1 MLGLDAFQTYLII
14 VNVVAFIAFTVD
26 FHVYKSTGNEPFN
39 HVALNIFAV
48 IGGAAGMLLAFLVWD
63 RKIRK
68 ANVAWRF
75 IALAMLLLW
84 IVIIANVYGPNRFS
98 FKDLIAN
105 FGNNHA
111 VLLWYLAIV
120 NVVTFVVLVVDKLK
134 AISGAWRIREA
145 VLMGL
150 SFIGGSVGGM
160 LGMLVAHHKVN
171 TYYFKYGLPAMLV
184 VQLIVVAYL
193 IQAGIA

>member
-26 FHVYKSTGNEPFN
+26 FHVYKSTGNELFN

-75 IALAMLLLW
+75 IALAMLLIW
-84 IVIIANVYGPNRFS
+84 MVIIANVYGPNRFS
-98 FKDLIAN
+98 FKDLVSN
-105 FGNNHA
+105 FGNSHA

-120 NVVTFVVLVVDKLK
+120 NVATFVVFVVDKLK
-134 AISGAWRIREA
+134 AISGAWRIKEA

-160 LGMLVAHHKVN
+160 LGMLVAHHKVS